1 LPQVV
6 PADLLRNAVTWNSS
20 GWQLAT
26 ITGPAL
32 GGILIRYIEP
42 MGAYLATALCL
53 AVSMVLIASL
63 RLRTPAL
70 SSEANALASTTQ
82 ATPQAWWAGAQ
93 FIWQTKPILATI
105 TVDLFAVLFGGATAL
120 LPVFASPSI
129 LNVGPIGYG
138 WLRTAPAVGALVMAL
153 TLAHRPPMR
162 RPGIAILLAVVGFG
176 VATIVFGLSEVY
188 WLSWGALAFTGAFDN
203 ISVVVRGTLIQTMT
217 PDALR
222 GRVAAVN
229 AVFISSSN
237 ELGALESG
245 LVAHFLG
252 APWTVVLG
260 GLATLL
266 VVQISALIWP
276 ELAKLSS
283 EKSGH

>member
-1 LPQVV
+1 LPIF
-6 PADLLRNAVTWNSS
+6 ARD
-20 GWQLAT
+20 
-26 ITGPAL
+26 
-32 GGILIRYIEP
+32 ILE
-42 MGAYLATALCL
+42 
-53 AVSMVLIASL
+53 
-63 RLRTPAL
+63 
-70 SSEANALASTTQ
+70 
-82 ATPQAWWAGAQ
+82 
-93 FIWQTKPILATI
+93 
-105 TVDLFAVLFGGATAL
+105 
-120 LPVFASPSI
+120 
-129 LNVGPIGYG
+129 VGPVGYG
-138 WLRTAPAVGALVMAL
+138 WLRTAPAVGALLMAL

-162 RPGIAILLAVVGFG
+162 RPGIALLAAVVGFG
-176 VATIVFGLSEVY
+176 GATIAFGLSEVY
-188 WLSWGALAFTGAFDN
+188 WVSWAALALTGAFDN